1 MHYYGTYAMARAAGL
16 RAGICR
22 TIAYAA
28 QFVDDNA
35 GKDEARF
42 KDGGGI
48 DYDASAHHT
57 LNIKNLGERDQRHVW
72 VPFHFLPGN
81 QGDNFTE
88 RLVCRKNSDIAQ
100 EMVKHHLEMAEA
112 PFTVELLGV
121 AAHVYADTFSHYGFS
136 GVSSHHNRV
145 INDSWKFFDLNPN
158 TEKYIMDKAEDHK
171 RKYWDE
177 PGGLLINIKSS
188 FVEVAS
194 GALGHGAVLTF
205 PDRPYLEW
213 DFEYELPEPRRERRS
228 NRATFLEGC
237 EALYSM
243 FRRFADIHP
252 RLAENNGKKF
262 TDIRDL
268 VKRVIDTQASM
279 DNRIEA
285 WQEASKSDD
294 LFVNGGESIPPYDE
308 AEWGNIIKN
317 MKDRE
322 NSEYALST
330 PVYRFFQAVSLHR
343 NYVLRELLPKHK
355 LIVA

>member
-1 MHYYGTYAMARAAGL
+1 MARAAGL

-22 TIAYAA
+22 TIAYAS

-35 GKDEARF
+35 GNDEARF

-57 LNIKNLGERDQRHVW
+57 LDIKNVMERDQRYVW

-88 RLVCRKNSDIAQ
+88 RLVCRKNSNIAQ
-100 EMVKHHLEMAEA
+100 EMVKHHLEMEEA
-112 PFTVELLGV
+112 SFAVELLGV

-136 GVSSHHNRV
+136 GVSSRHNRV
-145 INDSWKFFDLNPN
+145 INDSWKFFNLNPDVK
-158 TEKYIMDKAEDHK
+158 KYITDKAEAHK
-171 RKYWDE
+171 KKYWDE
-177 PGGLLINIKSS
+177 LGGLLINIKSS
-188 FVEVAS
+188 FAEVAS

-205 PDRPYLEW
+205 PDRPYLKW
-213 DFEYELPEPRRERRS
+213 SFEYELPKPRRERRS
-228 NRATFLEGC
+228 NRTTFLEGC

-243 FRRFADIHP
+243 FHRFADIYP
-252 RLAENNGKKF
+252 RLAENGGKKF
-262 TDIRDL
+262 ADIHDR
-268 VKRVIDTQASM
+268 VKRVISTQGPM
-279 DNRIEA
+279 DDRIKA
-285 WQEASKSDD
+285 WQEASESGD
-294 LFVNGGESIPPYDE
+294 LFVNGGESIPSYDE
-308 AEWGNIIKN
+308 AEWGDVLKD
-317 MKDRE
+317 MKDKE

-330 PVYRFFQAVSLHR
+330 HVYRFFQAVSLHR